1 MQEFFMYTR
10 KGLQDSLHEHIIMKM
25 KTNRNQDLFEELKK
39 KKQNPTN
46 SQNLDRE
53 KESIRDS

>member
-1 MQEFFMYTR
+1 MYTR

-25 KTNRNQDLFEELKK
+25 KTNRNQDLLEELK